1 MSGNDRQAATPEA
14 LLAASASAMEPSFFR
29 DLLEQLVKEGRTT
42 GADQS
47 EEMVA
52 YTKLNL
58 ARTVR
63 NEKTVKLLPEL
74 RDALAQA
81 REMTWLLITEPWC
94 GDSSQVMPVLVLIAD
109 AAPNIRMRVVLRD
122 QHLEL
127 MDRYL
132 THGGRSV
139 PKLIAIDPHGKE
151 LFTWGPRPKT
161 AQDMVWANKDL
172 PEAQQLP
179 KEEIYAKVH
188 GWYAVDKG
196 VSIQQEIL
204 ALLNGGEGV

>member
-1 MSGNDRQAATPEA
+1 M
-14 LLAASASAMEPSFFR
+14 AASASAMEPSFFR

-81 REMTWLLITEPWC
+81 REMIWLAEGP
-94 GDSSQVMPVLVLIAD
+94 
-109 AAPNIRMRVVLRD
+109 IRQR
-122 QHLEL
+122 
-127 MDRYL
+127 
-132 THGGRSV
+132 
-139 PKLIAIDPHGKE
+139 
-151 LFTWGPRPKT
+151 
-161 AQDMVWANKDL
+161 
-172 PEAQQLP
+172 
-179 KEEIYAKVH
+179 
-188 GWYAVDKG
+188 
-196 VSIQQEIL
+196 
-204 ALLNGGEGV
+204 